1 MAAPATTTARLDAL
15 LITGAL
21 LGANAASYVL
31 TIAAARALAPA
42 VFGELS
48 ALLALVVIGVVP
60 AMSLQTVAAL
70 RVTTLGPRPL
80 FGLGLSVSA
89 GMTVLTLSL
98 APLLSRLLHLDG
110 PWPIVW
116 LALSLAP
123 MTVLGVCH
131 GLLQGNHRF
140 GALALLVALEGLGK
154 VGGGLAGL
162 LIHPTS
168 TSVLAGTAVGSLLV
182 VLTGWTLCGR
192 PRPTRPSGGAEVLHA
207 SQAMLALV
215 LLVNLDLVLARHQ
228 LLGHE
233 AGEYAVGAVVTK
245 IAYWLPQ
252 AVGVLV
258 LPRMADPDERR
269 RTLPVALAVCAGL
282 DAIVVAGCALFA
294 PLGVGLIG
302 GDGYRGDAV
311 PLWEFAL
318 VGSCLAL
325 VQLLLFA
332 RIASGDRRSTGAVWI
347 AVAVEI
353 TLITM
358 WLNGSTGQ
366 VVTGALLATAGL
378 AGAGAVIE
386 GRSMGRNAARYA
398 QAR

>member
-1 MAAPATTTARLDAL
+1 MAAPASTTARLDAL

-80 FGLGLSVSA
+80 FGLGLTVSA
-89 GMTVLTLSL
+89 GMTVLTLSMS
-98 APLLSRLLHLDG
+98 PLLTRLLHLDG
-110 PWPIVW
+110 PWPSIW

-123 MTVLGVCH
+123 LTVLGTCH
-131 GLLQGNHRF
+131 GLLQGNRRF
-140 GALALLVALEGLGK
+140 GALALLVSLEGLGK
-154 VGGGLAGL
+154 VGGGLLGL
-162 LIHPTS
+162 LVDRSS
-168 TSVLAGTAVGSLLV
+168 TAVLAGTAIGSFLV
-182 VLTGWTLCGR
+182 VVTGWTLCGR
-192 PRPTRPSGGAEVLHA
+192 PRPARPEGGAEVLHA

-228 LLGHE
+228 LTPHE

-258 LPRMADPDERR
+258 LPRMVDASERR
-269 RTLPVALAVCAGL
+269 RTLPKALAICAGL
-282 DAIVVAGCALFA
+282 DALVVAGAALFA
-294 PLGVGLIG
+294 PLGVRLIG
-302 GDGYRGDAV
+302 GAAYRGDAV

-332 RIASGDRRSTGAVWI
+332 RIASGDRRSTSAVWV
-347 AVAVEI
+347 AVAIEVGLI
-353 TLITM
+353 TL
-358 WLNGSTGQ
+358 WLNDSVGQ
-366 VVTGALLATAGL
+366 VVTGALLATATL
-378 AGAGAVIE
+378 VGAGAVIE
-386 GRSMGRNAARYA
+386 RRGSRWR
-398 QAR
+398 

>member
-1 MAAPATTTARLDAL
+1 MAAPASTTARLDAL

-89 GMTVLTLSL
+89 GMTVLTLL
-98 APLLSRLLHLDG
+98 LTPLLTSLLHLNG
-110 PWPIVW
+110 PWPGVW

-131 GLLQGNHRF
+131 GLLQGNRRF

-154 VGGGLAGL
+154 VGGGLVGL
-162 LIHPTS
+162 FVSPTS

-182 VLTGWTLCGR
+182 VFTGWTLCGR
-192 PRPTRPSGGAEVLHA
+192 PLPLRPLGGAEVLHTV
-207 SQAMLALV
+207 QAMLALV

-228 LLGHE
+228 LAPNE

-252 AVGVLV
+252 AVGVLL
-258 LPRMADPDERR
+258 LPRMADADERR
-269 RTLPVALAVCAGL
+269 RTLPRALAVCAGL
-282 DAIVVAGCALFA
+282 DALVVAGTALFA
-294 PLGVGLIG
+294 PLGVSLIG
-302 GDGYRGDAV
+302 GASYRAHAV

-347 AVAVEI
+347 AVAVEVALI
-353 TLITM
+353 TL
-358 WLNGSTGQ
+358 WLHGSTGQ
-366 VVTGALLATAGL
+366 VVTGALIATGSLVVAGF
-378 AGAGAVIE
+378 VIE
-386 GRSMGRNAARYA
+386 RRNTLEPVAAQTR
-398 QAR
+398 

>member
-1 MAAPATTTARLDAL
+1 VSAPATTTTTRLDAL

-70 RVTTLGPRPL
+70 RVTGLGPRPL

-89 GMTVLTLSL
+89 GMTVLTLAL
-98 APLLSRLLHLDG
+98 VPLLTWLLHLDG
-110 PWPIVW
+110 PWPVVW

-123 MTVLGVCH
+123 LTVLGLLH
-131 GLLQGNHRF
+131 GLLQGTRRF
-140 GALALLVALEGLGK
+140 GALALLVSLEGLGK
-154 VGGGLAGL
+154 VGGGMTGLWLA
-162 LIHPTS
+162 PSS
-168 TSVLAGTAVGSLLV
+168 TSVLAGTAIGSFLV
-182 VLTGWTLCGR
+182 VMAGWVLCGR
-192 PRPTRPSGGAEVLHA
+192 PRPVRPLGGAEVLHA

-228 LLGHE
+228 LADQ
-233 AGEYAVGAVVTK
+233 AGGYAVGAVVTK

-258 LPRMADPDERR
+258 LPRMACPDERR
-269 RTLPVALAVCAGL
+269 RTLPKALAVCAGL
-282 DAIVVAGCALFA
+282 DAFVIAGCALFG
-294 PLGVGLIG
+294 PLGVSLIG
-302 GDGYRGDAV
+302 GANYHGDAI
-311 PLWEFAL
+311 PLWQFAL

-325 VQLLLFA
+325 VQLLLFS
-332 RIASGDRRSTGAVWI
+332 RIASGDRRSTLAVWI
-347 AVAVEI
+347 AVGAEI
-353 TLITM
+353 VLITQ
-358 WLNGSTGQ
+358 WLNGSAGQ

-378 AGAGAVIE
+378 VVAGAFIE
-386 GRSMGRNAARYA
+386 ARSSRSA
-398 QAR
+398 

>member
-1 MAAPATTTARLDAL
+1 MSAPATTTTRLDAL

-70 RVTTLGPRPL
+70 RVTSLGPRPL
-80 FGLGLSVSA
+80 FGLGLAVSA
-89 GMTVLTLSL
+89 GMTVLTLAL
-98 APLLSRLLHLDG
+98 VPLLARLLHLDG
-110 PWPIVW
+110 PWPVVW

-123 MTVLGVCH
+123 LTVLGVLH
-131 GLLQGNHRF
+131 GLLQGTHRF
-140 GALALLVALEGLGK
+140 GALALLVSLEGLGK
-154 VGGGLAGL
+154 VGGGVTGL
-162 LIHPTS
+162 WLSPSS
-168 TSVLAGTAVGSLLV
+168 TSVLAGTAIGSFLV
-182 VLTGWTLCGR
+182 VLTGWRLCGG
-192 PRPTRPSGGAEVLHA
+192 PRPARPAGGPDVLHA

-228 LLGHE
+228 L
-233 AGEYAVGAVVTK
+233 AGQAGGYAVGAVVTK

-258 LPRMADPDERR
+258 LPRMAVADDRR
-269 RTLPVALAVCAGL
+269 RMLPKALAVCAGL
-282 DAIVVAGCALFA
+282 DAFVVAGCALFG
-294 PLGVGLIG
+294 PLGVSLIG
-302 GDGYRGDAV
+302 GSNYHGDSI
-311 PLWEFAL
+311 PLWQFAL

-325 VQLLLFA
+325 VQLLLFS
-332 RIASGDRRSTGAVWI
+332 RIASGDRRSTVAVWI
-347 AVAVEI
+347 AVAAEVA
-353 TLITM
+353 LITV
-358 WLNGSTGQ
+358 WLNGSVGQ

-378 AGAGAVIE
+378 VVAGTVIE
-386 GRSMGRNAARYA
+386 ARGSRTA
-398 QAR
+398 